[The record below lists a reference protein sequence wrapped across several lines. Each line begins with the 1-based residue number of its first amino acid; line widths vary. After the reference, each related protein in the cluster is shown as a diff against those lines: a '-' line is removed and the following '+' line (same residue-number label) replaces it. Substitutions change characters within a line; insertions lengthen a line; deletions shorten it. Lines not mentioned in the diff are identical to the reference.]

1 MGFNS
6 SEDRSIEANASPE
19 TRALLKR
26 KRAEAN
32 ADLRSMEMWARTG
45 YGAGAEW
52 TDKGLMAEERKVL
65 ET

>member
-1 MGFNS
+1 MFNS
-6 SEDRSIEANASPE
+6 SEPNSLEANASPE
-19 TRALLKR
+19 IRALIKR

-32 ADLRSMEMWARTG
+32 ADARSFEMWARTG

-52 TDKGLMAEERKVL
+52 ADKGLMAEERKVL

>member
-6 SEDRSIEANASPE
+6 SEPKSLEATGTKEQKAKIKKG
-19 TRALLKR
+19 RAK
-26 KRAEAN
+26 AN
-32 ADLRSMEMWARTG
+32 ADARSMEMWARTG

-52 TDKGLMAEERKVL
+52 TDGGLMAEERKVL